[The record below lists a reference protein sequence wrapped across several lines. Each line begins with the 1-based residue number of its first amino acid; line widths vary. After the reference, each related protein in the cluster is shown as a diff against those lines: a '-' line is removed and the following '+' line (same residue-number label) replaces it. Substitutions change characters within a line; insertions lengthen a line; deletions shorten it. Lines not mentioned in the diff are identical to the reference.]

1 MINIWNIA
9 SESADIAKEIEL
21 VMYAKIGNI
30 DGLQQA
36 VEKIHQ
42 REIIGN
48 MIVPGLDKPQRWRI
62 RETNDHSYEFTIK
75 KRVENDQGLNEFI
88 EDNVIVTKDLWNT
101 LRSCANKGHDKYRYV
116 FNAENVV
123 LKYYHKDFEDKRQAI
138 IPKLKYEVDVYLPP
152 SHSEPIWCKIDI
164 ELQDA
169 LQHLKENYP
178 EIDKARVNISVSHL
192 PFKPVNVIMSN
203 DPDPQKQQILG
214 QIWETQFNLN
224 PKDLK

>member
-1 MINIWNIA
+1 MKDIWTLVSEEA
-9 SESADIAKEIEL
+9 SVEKEIEL
-21 VMYAKIGNI
+21 VIYAKIGNI

-36 VEKIHQ
+36 SEKIHQ

-75 KRVENDQGLNEFI
+75 KRVENSQGLSEFNE
-88 EDNVIVTKDLWNT
+88 ENVTVNRDLWNT
-101 LRSCANKGHDKYRYV
+101 MRHCASKAHDKYRYV
-116 FNAENVV
+116 FIAENVT
-123 LKYYHKDFEDKRQAI
+123 LSYRHKDFEDAREAV

-152 SHSEPIWCKIDI
+152 NSSEPKWCKIDI

-169 LQHLKENYP
+169 LAYLEKNFP
-178 EIDKARVNISVSHL
+178 EINKAKVNISVSHL
-192 PFKPVNVIMSN
+192 PFKPVNVILSS

-214 QIWETQFNLN
+214 QVWDFQFNLK
-224 PKDLK
+224 PSDLR

>member
-1 MINIWNIA
+1 MKDIWTLA
-9 SESADIAKEIEL
+9 SEGASVEKEIEL

-36 VEKIHQ
+36 SEKIHQ
-42 REIIGN
+42 REIIVN

-75 KRVENDQGLNEFI
+75 KRVENSQGLNEFI
-88 EDNVIVTKDLWNT
+88 EDNVTVNRDLWNT
-101 LRSCANKGHDKYRYV
+101 MRHCASKAHDKYRYV
-116 FNAENVV
+116 FIAENVT
-123 LKYYHKDFEDKRQAI
+123 LSYRHKDFEDAREAV

-152 SHSEPIWCKIDI
+152 DSSEPKWCKIDI

-169 LQHLKENYP
+169 LAYLEKNFP
-178 EIDKARVNISVSHL
+178 EIDKAKANISVSHL
-192 PFKPVNVIMSN
+192 PFKPVNVILSS

-214 QIWETQFNLN
+214 QVWETQFNLK
-224 PKDLK
+224 PSDLR